1 MPGSNVGFN
10 SDWDGDDSYPSG
22 ETSDEETSD
31 EEPRLFDVIEAPVR
45 AAANLVSH
53 ILPADGD
60 DGPRGG

>member
-10 SDWDGDDSYPSG
+10 SGWDGDDSYPSG
-22 ETSDEETSD
+22 ETSV